1 MPNQIVRHHMTQPFK
16 PIKQGKHT
24 QLGNALLAEVNQLTI
39 DSLISHNIDA
49 STADQIANHLRNTIA
64 SSWGGQ
70 LIYIP
75 KDFQAKLTDRDTQ
88 IYAEFN
94 GKNHSELATKYNLTI
109 ARIYEI
115 IKTIRKKKQPDLFE

>member
-1 MPNQIVRHHMTQPFK
+1 MSSPKKGEHS
-16 PIKQGKHT
+16 
-24 QLGNALLAEVNQLTI
+24 QLGNALLAEVNQLTL
-39 DSLISHNIDA
+39 DSLISHNVDA
-49 STADQIANHLRNTIA
+49 NIADQIANHLRNAIA
-64 SSWGGQ
+64 ASWGGQ

-75 KDFQAKLTDRDTQ
+75 KDFQAKLSDRDNQ

-115 IKTIRKKKQPDLFE
+115 IKSVRKNKQPDLFE